1 MDDGTVYDYTTAGFD
16 KFFSRSVDNIAQANL
31 DSQGPVA
38 IAQRFDDTQVSGALG
53 NVLSLG
59 NITIDGVKGRIS
71 VYDDNRNET
80 IRIGELDD

>member
-1 MDDGTVYDYTTAGFD
+1 MDDGTIYDYTTAGFD

-53 NVLSLG
+53 NTIRLG
-59 NITIDGVKGRIS
+59 NIYIDGVKGRIS
-71 VYDDNRNET
+71 FFDDNGREYM
-80 IRIGELDD
+80 RQGELDD